1 MREFGRDV
9 RKGLAALGVIGLLT
23 AATPASAALVMAT
36 YTGTVAS
43 GTDLTGFFH
52 DADLAGDTFTAH
64 FVINTALGQSL
75 NDPGYDARF
84 GGPGF
89 GGGVSPILSADFTLD
104 GVTDNFT
111 MGQDGAG
118 NVFAKDGWEQ
128 TFFYANSNTM
138 VGAVSDWDFLQLF
151 VLSSP
156 SPVLLASNFTG
167 TNITVLGDPL
177 ETNKVGRKVTDNGAT
192 VVDYSLSLA
201 PTTVTLAVLSIPE
214 PQTWMMMLTGFFGLG
229 AMLRR
234 RRTPVTA
241 RAS

>member
-1 MREFGRDV
+1 
-9 RKGLAALGVIGLLT
+9 
-23 AATPASAALVMAT
+23 
-36 YTGTVAS
+36 
-43 GTDLTGFFH
+43 
-52 DADLAGDTFTAH
+52 
-64 FVINTALGQSL
+64 
-75 NDPGYDARF
+75 
-84 GGPGF
+84 
-89 GGGVSPILSADFTLD
+89 
-104 GVTDNFT
+104 

-118 NVFAKDGWEQ
+118 NVFAKAGWEQ
-128 TFFYANSNTM
+128 TFFYANSNTT

-214 PQTWMMMLTGFFGLG
+214 PQTWMMMLAGFFGLG

-234 RRTPVTA
+234 RRAIVTA
-241 RAS
+241 

>member
-1 MREFGRDV
+1 MRGVGREFG
-9 RKGLAALGVIGLLT
+9 KGLVALGAVGVLM

-52 DADLAGDTFTAH
+52 DADLAGDAFTAH

-89 GGGVSPILSADFTLD
+89 GGGVSPILSADFTLN
-104 GVTDNFT
+104 GVTDSFT

-118 NVFAKDGWEQ
+118 NVFAKNGWEQ
-128 TFFYANSNTM
+128 TFFYANSNTT
-138 VGAVSDWDFLQLF
+138 VGTVSDWDYLQLF

-177 ETNKVGRKVTDNGAT
+177 ETNKVFRQVVDNGHTITSYNLA
-192 VVDYSLSLA
+192 LA
-201 PTTVTLAVLSIPE
+201 PTTVTLAVLSVPE
-214 PQTWMMMLTGFFGLG
+214 PQTWMMMLTGFLGLG

-234 RRTPVTA
+234 RRAVA
-241 RAS
+241 AA